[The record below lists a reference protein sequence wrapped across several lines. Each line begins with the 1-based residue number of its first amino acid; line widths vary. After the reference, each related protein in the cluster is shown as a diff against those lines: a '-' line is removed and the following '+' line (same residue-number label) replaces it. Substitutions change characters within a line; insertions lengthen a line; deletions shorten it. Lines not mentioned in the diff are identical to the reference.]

1 MSKKMR
7 NMAYRDKMD
16 IISHVLEATNGGAI
30 KIRIMHKAL
39 LSYKQMKEYVDFLVE
54 KGLIEYNY
62 RQEVQTFRTT
72 EKGLQ
77 FLDTYNQI
85 RNIIME
91 DQPSQHQQS
100 EYA

>member
-7 NMAYRDKMD
+7 FMAYRDKMD

-62 RQEVQTFRTT
+62 QQEAQIFRTT

-85 RNIIME
+85 RNIIRE
-91 DQPSQHQQS
+91 DLPSQHQQS
-100 EYA
+100 GYA